1 MANNKTKMNPQVRV
15 TYVPKEGMVKAYCN
29 ATLFDAIGIRGIRV
43 VEGKNG
49 NYVSMPRQKDS
60 KGEYADVAFP
70 VTKDA
75 YTELCQAVMNAYEQ
89 HITRAQS
96 VQSEMKM

>member
-15 TYVPKEGMVKAYCN
+15 NYVPKEGIVKAYCS

-75 YTELCQAVMNAYEQ
+75 YTELCQAVMDAYDQ
-89 HITRAQS
+89 HMAQDHKN
-96 VQSEMKM
+96 QPEMKM